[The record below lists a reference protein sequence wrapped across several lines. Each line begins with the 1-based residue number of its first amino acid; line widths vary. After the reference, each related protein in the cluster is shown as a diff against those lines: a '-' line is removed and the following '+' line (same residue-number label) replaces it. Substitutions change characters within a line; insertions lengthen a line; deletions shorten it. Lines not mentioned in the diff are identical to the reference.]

1 MRRSVAAALTLVV
14 LGGCSTGGAPGST
27 TEPLPPTSAIDDVDA
42 RFEKVQRALDQW
54 RGADTLTEARAAA
67 DLTRLLITG
76 PDIEDL
82 RPEGAGGVEVGLLP
96 DEDGGPGL
104 ASAVASCAGPD
115 LLGGSWDD
123 PEQGWIILR
132 DAIAAW
138 APDGNTFPDLPSH
151 AQRVVGWATL
161 TLRADDLAE
170 AQEYSGHAQ
179 LHVDASRDALTTCS

>member
-1 MRRSVAAALTLVV
+1 MTEGRADGTIGAGVMACE
-14 LGGCSTGGAPGST
+14 GCSHCRDLKAST
-27 TEPLPPTSAIDDVDA
+27 
-42 RFEKVQRALDQW
+42 
-54 RGADTLTEARAAA
+54 
-67 DLTRLLITG
+67 
-76 PDIEDL
+76 
-82 RPEGAGGVEVGLLP
+82 
-96 DEDGGPGL
+96 
-104 ASAVASCAGPD
+104 
-115 LLGGSWDD
+115 WDD